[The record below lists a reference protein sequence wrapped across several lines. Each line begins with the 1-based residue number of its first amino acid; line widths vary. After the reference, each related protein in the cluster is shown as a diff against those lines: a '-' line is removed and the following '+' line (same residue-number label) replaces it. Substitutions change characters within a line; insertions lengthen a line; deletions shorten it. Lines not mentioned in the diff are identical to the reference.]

1 MAPERARAA
10 AEQAHRLY
18 RELGDVHGLYAEL
31 AGLAGMWSEPNAQA
45 RAALQEALALERPD
59 WPARERA
66 WGQRARADVARAE
79 GRLAD
84 SRTAREA
91 ELALRRDAGDERGRL
106 RAMSHLANLALALG
120 EVNEAV
126 ERGHEL
132 VAILRTQRAPLTLY
146 AAQQNLIKAL
156 REQGNTDEA
165 EELEREANLLTQSF
179 GTPARES

>member
-1 MAPERARAA
+1 
-10 AEQAHRLY
+10 
-18 RELGDVHGLYAEL
+18 
-31 AGLAGMWSEPNAQA
+31 
-45 RAALQEALALERPD
+45 
-59 WPARERA
+59 
-66 WGQRARADVARAE
+66 
-79 GRLAD
+79 
-84 SRTAREA
+84 
-91 ELALRRDAGDERGRL
+91 
-106 RAMSHLANLALALG
+106 MSHLANLALALG